1 MAIIRIFIRSI
12 VLKKSTYNASG
23 RALTFMPKGQVILRE
38 KPNKAIQVNCSQ
50 GFPFP
55 PLFFHVAGRF
65 WIDTNILEIETC
77 TVQGNFYR
85 GHETAETRIPH
96 EWPSFIE
103 YRSPRNQEVGFFKR
117 TCCTYTFEIF
127 IIDPVKRNIR
137 PAYRNIYTDKLYKP
151 LLKIL

>member
-38 KPNKAIQVNCSQ
+38 KPNKTVQVNCSQ

-65 WIDTNILEIETC
+65 
-77 TVQGNFYR
+77 
-85 GHETAETRIPH
+85 
-96 EWPSFIE
+96 
-103 YRSPRNQEVGFFKR
+103 
-117 TCCTYTFEIF
+117 
-127 IIDPVKRNIR
+127 
-137 PAYRNIYTDKLYKP
+137 
-151 LLKIL
+151 